1 MYYNEKKDY
10 IEKAKKDI
18 DIQIQSRRK
27 INAKNSRFLLFIPLL
42 VLIATF
48 FEEYRGINM
57 LVIFILILITIFL
70 YFYTKWN
77 LKIYNDTIYVKYF
90 FKKYEIPFENLIN
103 ICSDKKFRK
112 LKNQENIKETIDNII
127 EKTEKVYSYTNRR
140 NNSSQVVYL
149 NIRVEY
155 KNGNNIKILNLPYAA
170 ISEYMYEQ
178 YITDDEI
185 EQIDNAFITKNEWVE
200 KDKEDFEDIRTNREN
215 IENLIQDEVEKTK
228 ELFSSKNVIKYIIG
242 IVILIMA
249 VVLLSYWAG
258 ISGI

>member
-1 MYYNEKKDY
+1 MIIKMKEEEVKDKY
-10 IEKAKKDI
+10 PEASLYKI
-18 DIQIQSRRK
+18 D
-27 INAKNSRFLLFIPLL
+27 
-42 VLIATF
+42 
-48 FEEYRGINM
+48 
-57 LVIFILILITIFL
+57 
-70 YFYTKWN
+70 
-77 LKIYNDTIYVKYF
+77 
-90 FKKYEIPFENLIN
+90 
-103 ICSDKKFRK
+103 
-112 LKNQENIKETIDNII
+112 
-127 EKTEKVYSYTNRR
+127 TNRR

-155 KNGNNIKILNLPYAA
+155 KNGNNIKILNLPYVA